1 MSKTNVTKTGTK
13 TTAWPQVA
21 SPKTH
26 GGTPSPKAPNA
37 EFMLRRSLLSTLLW
51 EGQFYEDGKSI
62 AERIRMNVANVA
74 PNKVVDLVEEAR
86 SKYKLRH
93 APLLVVREMARL
105 PKHKAFVADAL
116 TRVIQR
122 PDELGEFLSL
132 YWSEG
137 KCPLSSQVKKGLARA
152 FNKFSGHQL
161 AKYKN
166 G

>member
-1 MSKTNVTKTGTK
+1 MK

-21 SPKTH
+21 NPMTY

-51 EGQFYEDGKSI
+51 EGQFYEDGESI
-62 AERIRMNVANVA
+62 AERIRRNVANVD
-74 PNKVVDLVEEAR
+74 PNKVASLVEEAR

-93 APLLVVREMARL
+93 APLLVVREMSRL

-116 TRVIQR
+116 EKVIQR
-122 PDELGEFLSL
+122 PDEMAEFLAI

-137 KCPLSSQVKKGLARA
+137 KCPLSSQVKKGLSRA
-152 FNKFSGHQL
+152 FNKFSDYQL